1 LRGYRHLIS
10 IIASSQSPGNRG
22 FFICAEGGLVQKTIL
37 EKPICSLGDCFQ
49 NSFFYIFFA
58 HSPYAGGAP
67 GVPAAHRVHLQ
78 AAWGNR
84 YIYRSPAAGRKNFA
98 ARRKNIT
105 QNACI
110 KLVHVLQYRCRQ
122 QSDRGPRIRNH
133 AEEGVSSMKE
143 HLKCDCPR
151 CEGYSP
157 EWSCDEWDRPRG
169 ALEPDRLV
177 HNCTTC
183 RYNNSYGPYGCPVCY
198 RVRRTLG
205 LE

>member
-1 LRGYRHLIS
+1 
-10 IIASSQSPGNRG
+10 
-22 FFICAEGGLVQKTIL
+22 
-37 EKPICSLGDCFQ
+37 
-49 NSFFYIFFA
+49 
-58 HSPYAGGAP
+58 
-67 GVPAAHRVHLQ
+67 
-78 AAWGNR
+78 
-84 YIYRSPAAGRKNFA
+84 
-98 ARRKNIT
+98 
-105 QNACI
+105 
-110 KLVHVLQYRCRQ
+110 
-122 QSDRGPRIRNH
+122 
-133 AEEGVSSMKE
+133 MKE